1 MDAITYRAYSGEHEL
16 PHIISLV
23 QSELSEPYVV
33 YTYRYFL
40 HQWPHLSFLAYA
52 QGAPHPVGV
61 IVCKQSPH
69 RERHIRGYIAM
80 LSVDKG
86 YRKRGIAS
94 ALVRHSIGVM
104 RSSGAQ
110 EIALETEFDNVP
122 ALALYTSLGFLPEKR
137 LHRFYLNGK
146 DAFRLVLPLSGTEG
160 PGAAAVVPRDK
171 HRPSALLSPR
181 PPGALDD
188 DDDDDDEE
196 ESTTPGEGAESTFP
210 SPPSSADEG
219 DRAEDTAKLVRLR
232 RRVAALRACR
242 MITVWPAED
251 DEDRVSGR

>member
-1 MDAITYRAYSGEHEL
+1 MDTITYRAYSGEHEL

-52 QGAPHPVGV
+52 HGVPHPVGV

-69 RERHIRGYIAM
+69 RDRYLRGYIAM

-94 ALVRHSIGVM
+94 ALVRHSISVM
-104 RSSGAQ
+104 QASGAQ
-110 EIALETEFDNVP
+110 EIALETEFDNAP
-122 ALALYTSLGFLPEKR
+122 ALALYTSLGFVPEKR

-146 DAFRLVLPLSGTEG
+146 DAFRLVLPL
-160 PGAAAVVPRDK
+160 A
-171 HRPSALLSPR
+171 
-181 PPGALDD
+181 PPHKQRLA
-188 DDDDDDEE
+188 
-196 ESTTPGEGAESTFP
+196 
-210 SPPSSADEG
+210 SPPSSASSSASSLLPDGSAPDDEY
-219 DRAEDTAKLVRLR
+219 DDSSDDYAEDTAKLVRLR
-232 RRVAALRACR
+232 RRVAALRGCR
-242 MITVWPAED
+242 MIAVWPADED
-251 DEDRVSGR
+251 DRVSGR